1 MISEDKLMMRLL
13 RDFLICKI
21 YVQKGIS
28 TRNISSKTD
37 IPVAIVKRALN
48 VVTDRKEDLIR
59 LLPQAFKKV
68 KDDNLIKEEQ
78 TVTEELLSR
87 LEIALELEKQ
97 SLIVNSKYVHNSI
110 AYADEDIILVKN
122 IHHKYCENKRDLVLT
137 INQVK
142 QLRDADLS
150 YGQIALKLGISKSL
164 AHKYYNLSDEEVLS
178 LGEKSAKKR

>member
-59 LLPQAFKKV
+59 LLPQAFKKA
-68 KDDNLIKEEQ
+68 KYDNLIKEEQ

-110 AYADEDIILVKN
+110 AYADQDIILVKN

-164 AHKYYNLSDEEVLS
+164 VHKYYNLSDEEVLS